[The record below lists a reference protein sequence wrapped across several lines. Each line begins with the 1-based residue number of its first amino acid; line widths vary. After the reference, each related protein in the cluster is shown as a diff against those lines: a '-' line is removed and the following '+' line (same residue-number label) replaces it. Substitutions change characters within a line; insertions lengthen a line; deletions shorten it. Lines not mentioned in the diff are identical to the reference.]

1 MWRNSTEGCWLVIMS
16 SLISVI
22 IAIAV
27 TMLVVFIYESY
38 GLIAAIVLIVGI
50 LFLTIV
56 VPMIYKL
63 IFTRQ

>member
-50 LFLTIV
+50 LFLTMV
-56 VPMIYKL
+56 GQMIYKL
-63 IFTRQ
+63 IVTRK

>member
-1 MWRNSTEGCWLVIMS
+1 MWRNSTEGCWVIVMS
-16 SLISVI
+16 NLISVI

-38 GLIAAIVLIVGI
+38 GLVVAIILIAGI

-56 VPMIYKL
+56 APMLYKL

>member
-1 MWRNSTEGCWLVIMS
+1 MEKFNRRVWLIVMS

-22 IAIAV
+22 IAISI
-27 TMLVVFIYESY
+27 TMLAVFIYESY
-38 GLIAAIVLIVGI
+38 GLVWAIILIVGI